1 MDAMDLEPDLP
12 EDLKGVLET
21 AGLLEV
27 SEYRVFELAYGDWF
41 GHAGGTEAIEASFT
55 PYMFHEIVPPW
66 VRHFTRHVRALVC
79 AGRLDPRDFGI
90 FPRRLSAGDVVRG
103 RLYVAYVVSG
113 VIAMFLIAQLTVDF
127 LKIKGCLLP
136 PCY

>member
-1 MDAMDLEPDLP
+1 MDLEPDLP
-12 EDLKGVLET
+12 EDLRGVLET
-21 AGLLEV
+21 AALLEV
-27 SEYRVFELAYGDWF
+27 SEFRVFELAYRDWF
-41 GHAGGTEAIEASFT
+41 GRPGRPEAIEAFFT

-66 VRHFTRHVRALVC
+66 VRHFTRHVHALDN

-90 FPRRLSAGDVVRG
+90 FPRRLSAGEAARG

-127 LKIKGCLLP
+127 LNIKGCLLP